1 MVIVYKLLI
10 SPSWCT
16 GVTSGMHKDLSLN
29 RRSRSLSINMSL
41 NAEGLSGLSS
51 AQNEF
56 SHSDN
61 PGCLR
66 YIGVPQYRS
75 SASHT
80 VPGWRW
86 CRFCLFQILHL
97 FILIVILVRQLRKCD
112 GGFWPTHKSTMSF
125 SSQKCQCFI
134 VHVCVCCVVCCV
146 CVVVQCV
153 CVGGGWGE

>member
-1 MVIVYKLLI
+1 MCMKKKKIFVELDKGRRGNLGGIFALHLQRVACRPLENKNKQSKKEKKTPNKPMVIVYKLLI

-61 PGCLR
+61 PG
-66 YIGVPQYRS
+66 
-75 SASHT
+75 
-80 VPGWRW
+80 
-86 CRFCLFQILHL
+86 
-97 FILIVILVRQLRKCD
+97 VI
-112 GGFWPTHKSTMSF
+112 
-125 SSQKCQCFI
+125 
-134 VHVCVCCVVCCV
+134 
-146 CVVVQCV
+146 
-153 CVGGGWGE
+153 